1 MAAVSMLQEKDL
13 NLGKAQKQTEPHERT
28 ACPDT
33 RRLTL
38 EKKFIRAFKSL
49 CLVLCFSTATDEHHG
64 WSKSFSYNID
74 REITILMEAP
84 SMLQKRLKF
93 EKTVQKKNTSP

>member
-1 MAAVSMLQEKDL
+1 MLQEKDL

-49 CLVLCFSTATDEHHG
+49 CLVSCFFTATDEYHA
-64 WSKSFSYNID
+64 SIF
-74 REITILMEAP
+74 
-84 SMLQKRLKF
+84 F
-93 EKTVQKKNTSP
+93 

>member
-1 MAAVSMLQEKDL
+1 MLQEKDL

-49 CLVLCFSTATDEHHG
+49 CLVSCFLRLLMSITHQ
-64 WSKSFSYNID
+64 SFSNSIHK
-74 REITILMEAP
+74 EITILMEAA

-93 EKTVQKKNTSP
+93 EKSTEKKHKPMMKKKT